1 MKERDIRKKALEVLT
16 ADGYISWWPSPVRWK
31 KEIDIFGVFD
41 IVAVKHLKVP
51 RFIQITSLGNIS
63 ARKHKV
69 LKVFGDNLMPL
80 ASLEVWGFNKKKK
93 VFKIIVLN

>member
-1 MKERDIRKKALEVLT
+1 MKEAIIRKKAIEILT
-16 ADGYISWWPSPVRWK
+16 KENYISWYPSPVRWK

-51 RFIQITSLGNIS
+51 RFIQITTLSNIS

-69 LKVFGDNLMPL
+69 LKVFNDVLPLM
-80 ASLEVWGFNKKKK
+80 SIEIWGYDKKKK
-93 VFKIIVLN
+93 IFKVIVLN

>member
-1 MKERDIRKKALEVLT
+1 MKESVIRKKAIEVLT
-16 ADGYISWWPSPVRWK
+16 GEDYLTWYPSPVRWK

-63 ARKHKV
+63 ARKKKV
-69 LKVFGDNLMPL
+69 LNVFKDMLPLM
-80 ASLEVWGFNKKKK
+80 SIEVWGYDKKKK
-93 VFKIIVLN
+93 RFKIIVLN